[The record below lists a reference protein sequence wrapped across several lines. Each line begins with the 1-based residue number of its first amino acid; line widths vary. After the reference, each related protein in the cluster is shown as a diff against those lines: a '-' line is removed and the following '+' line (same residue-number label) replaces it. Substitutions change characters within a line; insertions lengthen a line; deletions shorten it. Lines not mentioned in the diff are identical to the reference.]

1 MRWIATLVLM
11 LVPSALWADCVVM
24 VHGLARSTGSFAV
37 MAEAVKARG
46 YDVRRVGYPSTS
58 APIADLAALLPKAV
72 ESCPPGKVHF
82 VTHSMGGI
90 LLRQWLAGAEFDRM
104 GRAVMLGPPNHGS
117 ELVDKMGAW
126 RLFQVV
132 NGPAGMQLGTGPGAV
147 PNRLPDVAFP
157 LGVIAGYRSLNP
169 AYSQMIPG
177 PDDGKVSVA
186 STRVAGMQAHI
197 ALPVTH
203 TYMANNPLVIAQV
216 ITFIETGHFDPAMG
230 YADAVG
236 VILP

>member
-1 MRWIATLVLM
+1 M
-11 LVPSALWADCVVM
+11 
-24 VHGLARSTGSFAV
+24 
-37 MAEAVKARG
+37 
-46 YDVRRVGYPSTS
+46 
-58 APIADLAALLPKAV
+58 
-72 ESCPPGKVHF
+72 
-82 VTHSMGGI
+82 THSMGGI

-126 RLFQVV
+126 RRFQVV
-132 NGPAGMQLGTGPGAV
+132 NGPAGMQLGTDPGAV

-169 AYSQMIPG
+169 AYSQIIPG

-203 TYMANNPLVIAQV
+203 TYMANSPLVIAQV
-216 ITFIETGHFDPAMG
+216 ITFLETGQFQPAMG
-230 YADAVG
+230 YADALG
-236 VILP
+236 MILP